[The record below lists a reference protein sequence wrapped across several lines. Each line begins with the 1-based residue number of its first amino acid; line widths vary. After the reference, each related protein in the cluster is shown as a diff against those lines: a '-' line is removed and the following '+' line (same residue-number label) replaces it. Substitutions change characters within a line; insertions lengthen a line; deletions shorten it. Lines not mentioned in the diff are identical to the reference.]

1 MGRQKDLFRTPSSSS
16 CGMSTERRSAGCYP
30 ACASHGSAAS
40 ESSQCF
46 EYSIRSGLR
55 WDYARARS
63 HGPRRR
69 VGRGRAVARR
79 VRREREGGAGGA
91 AHPARPP
98 HVHRPRPRLPSLPAA
113 RAVPARGVTA
123 AESNRFIGRAR
134 YPCVHGALNVFVP
147 PLSPSR
153 GEGPRAAASSGGRG
167 RR

>member
-63 HGPRRR
+63 HGWSRQLALEYAQQSITSNQGFQQAWAEAMSCPPQQRPD
-69 VGRGRAVARR
+69 
-79 VRREREGGAGGA
+79 
-91 AHPARPP
+91 PALYP
-98 HVHRPRPRLPSLPAA
+98 PSLET
-113 RAVPARGVTA
+113 VTRIIDA
-123 AESNRFIGRAR
+123 AEI
-134 YPCVHGALNVFVP
+134 
-147 PLSPSR
+147 
-153 GEGPRAAASSGGRG
+153 